1 MLRQGAKQGPEERFE
16 REGRHYGLPALVLHW
31 GFVAL
36 FIYGVIKQVDS
47 VSQLEDAAF
56 LRFEM
61 VFAAVFLVLLA
72 GRFAFMKARHVSA
85 LPADTPVWQQWA
97 ARMAHHGMYA
107 SLAGIALS
115 GMMIG
120 LIYGAGFTSGWLL
133 EAAMELHGL
142 TVLLAYWLI
151 GIHVA
156 AALYHRWLKDVVWS
170 AMAPVW
176 KEPPRCDR

>member
-1 MLRQGAKQGPEERFE
+1 MTGESEVKASRVYSATAKWM
-16 REGRHYGLPALVLHW
+16 HW
-31 GFVAL
+31 GFIAVFA
-36 FIYGVIKQVDS
+36 YGVIKQVDS

-85 LPADTPVWQQWA
+85 LPADTPVLQQWA

-107 SLAGIALS
+107 SLAGMALS

-156 AALYHRWLKDVVWS
+156 AALYHRWLKDGVWS
-170 AMAPVW
+170 AMVPLW